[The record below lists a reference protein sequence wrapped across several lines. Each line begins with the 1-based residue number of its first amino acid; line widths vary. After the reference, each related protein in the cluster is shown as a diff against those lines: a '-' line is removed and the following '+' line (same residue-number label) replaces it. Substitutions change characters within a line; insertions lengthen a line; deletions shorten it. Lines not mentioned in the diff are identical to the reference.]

1 MKKPKLKRLVSGVVS
16 TALALNTLSVLPAFA
31 AEDNTVSPYPYT
43 IFAGSSEDG
52 AITSTAYNFS
62 VNGNIGTNGTIVSTG
77 NMNING
83 QRKERL
89 SEEMPVIFDDINTAF
104 FTENVDSHDD
114 DYTYSDTNI
123 SVSVPLDVN
132 GELDLNGNITITT
145 SVKALDDIELSG
157 EVQNTSDSVICSQNG
172 DITIDSTNVSL
183 TGLIYAP
190 YGTVDITAQNLN
202 LNSVVIIADKV
213 RIDAPNVNA
222 NKSTAIAKFVGRAMG
237 NTNTGSD
244 DESSSLTDSSS
255 ETDSSSQDDSS
266 SYIDSSSDTD
276 SSSETDSSS
285 DTEPETHEEET
296 PEFTPAIYAFGNV
309 SKDNT
314 EIEINWYSNIKG
326 DYVIYES
333 SDNENYESTAIIS
346 DEESY
351 TYPINDSFDKKY
363 FKVSVNSLEQ
373 SAVSMPFIVKRTSS
387 GYISEL
393 LDTDEDKLAD
403 LYEQMLGTDIN
414 DTDTDDD
421 TLTDYEEVYV
431 TGTNPLVY
439 DSVTEGVSDAD
450 ADSDEDRLSNRQEIT
465 LGTNPQ
471 KADTDGDT
479 LSDGDEVNVY
489 HTDPLVPDTDGDGL
503 DDGDE
508 VMFGENPNNEDSNGN
523 GTPDGEEKRT
533 QTFTHEVENKDCAV
547 TEVTVTMD
555 ASGNI
560 NNTTEIESIMDKDYM
575 CSRVVGLVGE
585 PFSIETTSNFTEA
598 TLTFK
603 VDKTKL
609 GDTEFDNLMFLWY
622 DEENDNF
629 VELETE
635 HDADASTVSITTTHF
650 SKYMITDSDVWC
662 TNWERVYQNFN
673 NNDLYSEVP
682 KYNVEIFFTG
692 NSTENSSDPITFNFD
707 GSINC
712 QRKNIILDLLESMQ
726 EDQKVCLAYHT
737 NIMDGIHQAA
747 LVTYPVDYE
756 KHIPSLRVDLGVS
769 EWITEKMGIGQM
781 VTFASHPI
789 KNGRSNL
796 PIIIITD
803 DYINDYNNYSY
814 NYQSGINFID
824 LREGEDSLL
833 KQIAEESNGKYLKYS
848 DESIEYLKNLI
859 SQREILKNIDDDSDD
874 FSNYE
879 EQKGFIVSSNGET
892 IHTNFSEADTDI
904 DGLDD
909 SEEVSITSFYEDIAV
924 SQYSYIRKYYHQMY
938 SDPTK
943 EDTDGDGVWDDED
956 PKPNHYDFCPYLENL
971 CELAHQFCEKKGLK
985 EGDAEISLVL
995 NFIRCS
1001 NSNYTGFK
1009 WDIISSTES
1018 YIDDFTECVLNT
1030 DIDTYNYFYGYIT
1043 PIKQLKDPVTYEE
1056 YDITHFA
1063 ATMSAFF
1070 ENNII
1075 KQGASI
1081 IAGDTNDLA
1090 GWAGDLQQMIN
1101 DNILVGFSTYDA
1113 QQYTKEKAY
1122 DDFDDYLGL
1131 STEEIK
1137 QKTNEANEK
1146 GEDFKGTSFSLSDV
1160 IVDADAVNLYHL
1172 YLESKNHSLFELFEV
1187 YFGNLTQKK
1196 RMALFVNYTFDT
1208 NSRIDFQIKV
1218 KNYIRPVFIDK
1229 LNVYS
1234 NSVASI
1240 MTEDMITWF
1249 SEAYCNYL
1257 IVQIE

>member
-16 TALALNTLSVLPAFA
+16 TVLALNTLSVLPAFA
-31 AEDNTVSPYPYT
+31 AEDDAVSPYPYT

-52 AITSTAYNFS
+52 AITTTAYNFS
-62 VNGNIGTNGTIVSTG
+62 VNGNVGTNGTIVSTG

-83 QRKERL
+83 QRKEHL
-89 SEEMPVIFDDINTAF
+89 SEDMPVLFDDINAAF
-104 FTENVDSHDD
+104 FSENVDGHDD

-145 SVKALDDIELSG
+145 GVKALDDIDLSG

-222 NKSTAIAKFVGRAMG
+222 NNSAAIAEFVGRAMG

-266 SYIDSSSDTD
+266 SYIDSSSDVDSSSDIDSSSDTD

-333 SDNENYESTAIIS
+333 NDNENYESTAIIS

-351 TYPINDSFDKKY
+351 TYPITDNFDKKY

-414 DTDTDDD
+414 DNDTDDD
-421 TLTDYEEVYV
+421 TLTDYEEVYI
-431 TGTNPLVY
+431 TGTDPLVY
-439 DSVTEGVSDAD
+439 DSDTAGISDAD

-489 HTDPLVPDTDGDGL
+489 HTDPLVPDTDGDRL

-508 VMFGENPNNEDSNGN
+508 VMFGEDPLDEDSDDNGI
-523 GTPDGEEKRT
+523 PDGQEKRT

-585 PFSIETTSNFTEA
+585 PLSIETTSEFTEA

-603 VDKTKL
+603 VDQTKL

-635 HDADASTVSITTTHF
+635 HDADASSVSIITDHF
-650 SKYMITDSDVWC
+650 SKYMLVDSKTWFEAWAEVSRKIESYMNNTSIDLPTVTGMIVYGSDDNDPIAYHVLADEDGSQYTVYARCRDIIKDYIIDNMSDGDLMSYSYHYDFSPNGSYALASTNPTDYKIWLKNWDEPILSVRDDIGFDVGVLTRDMVKKAPDNNYRVVVITD
-662 TNWERVYQNFN
+662 R
-673 NNDLYSEVP
+673 DL
-682 KYNVEIFFTG
+682 T
-692 NSTENSSDPITFNFD
+692 IT
-707 GSINC
+707 
-712 QRKNIILDLLESMQ
+712 
-726 EDQKVCLAYHT
+726 DQKYYRFVDQYGIQFHFFCIGEFDHP
-737 NIMDGIHQAA
+737 NIDAIKGRCNGGVYDFESDDRLL
-747 LVTYPVDYE
+747 LVTHAFIDTIQKVFKNSDKDKFTDYE
-756 KHIPSLRVDLGVS
+756 ETHGLICDSGCN
-769 EWITEKMGIGQM
+769 
-781 VTFASHPI
+781 PI
-789 KNGRSNL
+789 
-796 PIIIITD
+796 
-803 DYINDYNNYSY
+803 
-814 NYQSGINFID
+814 F
-824 LREGEDSLL
+824 
-833 KQIAEESNGKYLKYS
+833 
-848 DESIEYLKNLI
+848 
-859 SQREILKNIDDDSDD
+859 
-874 FSNYE
+874 
-879 EQKGFIVSSNGET
+879 
-892 IHTNFSEADTDI
+892 TNP
-904 DGLDD
+904 
-909 SEEVSITSFYEDIAV
+909 Y
-924 SQYSYIRKYYHQMY
+924 
-938 SDPTK
+938 K
-943 EDTDGDGVWDDED
+943 EDTDGDNLNDDVEIDPNLIDELVFDSEKHQAVHKLYYHYNSDPNNENTDGDGLDDNLDNEPTNPEKHSFLIYDSINPDDED
-956 PKPNHYDFCPYLENL
+956 KDPRNTIDLQQQKQFANNDLDNRAEDFCYANMTKEDICKLNLKMIIDDIDSSQVGYHLSKWHQITEWGCIFGTDTIKRIAFEMIDHFMDGTGSDYTNDALNRIIENHDNTVYFASAIEDAFIKVLLENDWEIDKL
-971 CELAHQFCEKKGLK
+971 RYDPQKRDYSEMVKYMKMQQKDYDVDCFYLPKYKEYTTGLGITVDSISQCKIELTYFKQDNYAFVAELKYTFYDVYGL
-985 EGDAEISLVL
+985 DSH
-995 NFIRCS
+995 
-1001 NSNYTGFK
+1001 
-1009 WDIISSTES
+1009 
-1018 YIDDFTECVLNT
+1018 
-1030 DIDTYNYFYGYIT
+1030 DIDTYGWFPGFNNWFILQHWDEYNGKYQPFLTCIEFEHM
-1043 PIKQLKDPVTYEE
+1043 IKDRK
-1056 YDITHFA
+1056 
-1063 ATMSAFF
+1063 
-1070 ENNII
+1070 
-1075 KQGASI
+1075 
-1081 IAGDTNDLA
+1081 
-1090 GWAGDLQQMIN
+1090 
-1101 DNILVGFSTYDA
+1101 
-1113 QQYTKEKAY
+1113 
-1122 DDFDDYLGL
+1122 
-1131 STEEIK
+1131 
-1137 QKTNEANEK
+1137 
-1146 GEDFKGTSFSLSDV
+1146 
-1160 IVDADAVNLYHL
+1160 
-1172 YLESKNHSLFELFEV
+1172 
-1187 YFGNLTQKK
+1187 
-1196 RMALFVNYTFDT
+1196 
-1208 NSRIDFQIKV
+1208 
-1218 KNYIRPVFIDK
+1218 
-1229 LNVYS
+1229 
-1234 NSVASI
+1234 
-1240 MTEDMITWF
+1240 
-1249 SEAYCNYL
+1249 
-1257 IVQIE
+1257 

>member
-16 TALALNTLSVLPAFA
+16 TALALNTLSVLPALA
-31 AEDNTVSPYPYT
+31 AEDDVVSPYPYT

-52 AITSTAYNFS
+52 AITTTAYNFS
-62 VNGNIGTNGTIVSTG
+62 VNGNVGTNGTIVSTG

-83 QRKERL
+83 QRKEHL
-89 SEEMPVIFDDINTAF
+89 SEDMPVIFDEINAEF
-104 FTENVDSHDD
+104 FSGNVELHTD

-145 SVKALDDIELSG
+145 GVKALDDIDLSG

-172 DITIDSTNVSL
+172 DITIDSTNVTL

-222 NKSTAIAKFVGRAMG
+222 NNSAAIAEFVGRAMG

-266 SYIDSSSDTD
+266 S
-276 SSSETDSSS
+276 
-285 DTEPETHEEET
+285 DTETETHEEET
-296 PEFTPAIYAFGNV
+296 PEVTPAIYAFGNV

-333 SDNENYESTAIIS
+333 SDNENYESAAIVS

-351 TYPINDSFDKKY
+351 TYSITDNFDKKY

-373 SAVSMPFIVKRTSS
+373 SAVSIPFVVKRTSS
-387 GYISEL
+387 GYVAEL
-393 LDTDEDKLAD
+393 LDTDEDRLAD

-450 ADSDEDRLSNRQEIT
+450 ADSDEDGLTNRQEIT

-479 LSDGDEVNVY
+479 ISDGDEVNVY

-508 VMFGENPNNEDSNGN
+508 VLFGEDPNNEDSNGN
-523 GTPDGEEKRT
+523 ATPDGEEKRT

-585 PFSIETTSNFTEA
+585 PFSIETTSDFTEA

-635 HDADASTVSITTTHF
+635 HDVDASTVSITTTHF
-650 SKYMITDSDVWC
+650 SKYCIVDAKTWFENWKMIAEKIESPSPSIATAIIIKCQNRNDPYFDFDEYDENGNVTDTIRANYRSLIVDNLIDTMSDKDMIGFTYYQRSGGMLNGFESDKDEIDSIKENYYYNLSLGGFNQLTNINWGIDSAGSSLIYNAKDSIKRIVMITDSDISYNSIYVNILKSHSISVYFFC
-662 TNWERVYQNFN
+662 IGDFKTTNIQTLADGTGGEVFQIVNSNEPEEVIETVCYMEQVEREKASRKPDNTPHYSDEDEFYDEQETAGLIYNSCGERVYTDFLKG
-673 NNDLYSEVP
+673 D
-682 KYNVEIFFTG
+682 
-692 NSTENSSDPITFNFD
+692 
-707 GSINC
+707 
-712 QRKNIILDLLESMQ
+712 
-726 EDQKVCLAYHT
+726 
-737 NIMDGIHQAA
+737 
-747 LVTYPVDYE
+747 
-756 KHIPSLRVDLGVS
+756 
-769 EWITEKMGIGQM
+769 
-781 VTFASHPI
+781 
-789 KNGRSNL
+789 
-796 PIIIITD
+796 TD
-803 DYINDYNNYSY
+803 DD
-814 NYQSGINFID
+814 
-824 LREGEDSLL
+824 RLL
-833 KQIAEESNGKYLKYS
+833 
-848 DESIEYLKNLI
+848 
-859 SQREILKNIDDDSDD
+859 
-874 FSNYE
+874 
-879 EQKGFIVSSNGET
+879 
-892 IHTNFSEADTDI
+892 
-904 DGLDD
+904 D
-909 SEEVSITSFYEDIAV
+909 SEEVSVFESFEDV
-924 SQYSYIRKYYHQMY
+924 QLENQYYYGRKYFHQMY
-938 SDPTK
+938 SDPNNA
-943 EDTDGDGVWDDED
+943 DTDGDGIPDSADDD
-956 PKPNHYDFCPYLENL
+956 PIHKKMNKPLNAECIASLKSELVYQIENDIAPRTKIKATNNNYEEHVNKLIEYDTVITYYANKYNLPKSFIQSILLRELYCYGYDDIGGDLAFINYCRYRRQCDIYYSQSQEFQFITPPPILPIPYKIDASTGIGQITTNTAIN
-971 CELAHQFCEKKGLK
+971 AHNYGYKKGYKQSELDNNWSNREMLFWYLQDDTCNIEMIGLVLIYGWDSNRNK
-985 EGDAEISLVL
+985 IESYNENYWNLTSDQIKTLFTIYNTGDA
-995 NFIRCS
+995 F
-1001 NSNYTGFK
+1001 
-1009 WDIISSTES
+1009 
-1018 YIDDFTECVLNT
+1018 
-1030 DIDTYNYFYGYIT
+1030 
-1043 PIKQLKDPVTYEE
+1043 
-1056 YDITHFA
+1056 
-1063 ATMSAFF
+1063 
-1070 ENNII
+1070 
-1075 KQGASI
+1075 
-1081 IAGDTNDLA
+1081 
-1090 GWAGDLQQMIN
+1090 IN
-1101 DNILVGFSTYDA
+1101 DYG
-1113 QQYTKEKAY
+1113 EKVY
-1122 DDFDDYLGL
+1122 
-1131 STEEIK
+1131 
-1137 QKTNEANEK
+1137 
-1146 GEDFKGTSFSLSDV
+1146 
-1160 IVDADAVNLYHL
+1160 NLYEI
-1172 YLESKNHSLFELFEV
+1172 LEK
-1187 YFGNLTQKK
+1187 YQ
-1196 RMALFVNYTFDT
+1196 
-1208 NSRIDFQIKV
+1208 
-1218 KNYIRPVFIDK
+1218 
-1229 LNVYS
+1229 
-1234 NSVASI
+1234 
-1240 MTEDMITWF
+1240 
-1249 SEAYCNYL
+1249 
-1257 IVQIE
+1257 